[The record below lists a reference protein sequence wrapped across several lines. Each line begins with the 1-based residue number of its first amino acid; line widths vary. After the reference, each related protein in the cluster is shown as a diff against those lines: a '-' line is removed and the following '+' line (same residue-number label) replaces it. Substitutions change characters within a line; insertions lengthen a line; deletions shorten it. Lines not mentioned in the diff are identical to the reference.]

1 MIEAVMFDLDGVLID
16 SERVWAS
23 AREQLVRERCGVWR
37 SDTTRA
43 MMGMSSPEWSRYMH
57 EELGVAMTP
66 EQITREVVG
75 RVERLYRERLPLMP
89 GACDAVARL
98 ATRWRLALASS
109 ADRP

>member
-23 AREQLVRERCGVWR
+23 AREQLVRGRSGVWP
-37 SDTTRA
+37 SDAARA

-66 EQITREVVG
+66 EQITREVVE
-75 RVERLYRERLPLMP
+75 RLERLYRERLPLMP
-89 GACDAVARL
+89 GARDAVARL
-98 ATRWRLALASS
+98 AT
-109 ADRP
+109 